1 LVVRGRTGSWKVVVG
16 GKKRRG
22 EEKEV
27 LRVLSTIEYVS
38 EDEI

>member
-1 LVVRGRTGSWKVVVG
+1 LAVRGRIGSWKVVMG

-27 LRVLSTIEYVS
+27 LRLV
-38 EDEI
+38 DD